1 MKFQASA
8 IALALAA
15 LPLGAEAAG
24 LGNIKVLSVLGQP
37 LLAEIDITASRE
49 EAPTLAARLAPYE
62 AFQQAGIEYNP
73 AISDLKV
80 SIEKRADNR
89 LYLQLRTDQAL
100 NEPFL
105 DLLLEMS
112 WAAGRLQ
119 REYLFLL
126 DPPDA
131 LQKPAPQDAP
141 DRLPVVRAGTAAPA
155 AASSSSIDAKAD
167 ATQPAADRKTAT
179 TEKPASTAAP
189 NDKPAAVPAPQATQP
204 TPDITAAAHTARTA
218 RTVAVKSGDTLSKIA
233 SEALQTLPVGVN
245 LDQMLIALFRSNRD
259 AFIGGNINRL
269 RAGKILA
276 IPDQDSIAAVDPRE
290 ARELVIA
297 QSADFNAYRKRL
309 AATTEAAPA
318 AQEAAP
324 QQLATGRIEAKVEEK
339 RPPPAASEDRLEI
352 SKSAAASAK
361 EAGAGKSP
369 AARTAAIEEDLVA
382 REKTLQEANSRI
394 AELDRNL
401 ADMRKALELK
411 SQTLAAAQN
420 QAAAPASTPEPA
432 AAPAPTPKAAET
444 TAQAGQSPAP
454 KKPAKKKAAPAP
466 KDAAQETEP
475 SFIADN
481 PELVYGGSALIAL
494 LLGYLGFSQWRKKR
508 AAQPEAAPEDRSD
521 PKNVE
526 DPSINSVFGNNGGQV
541 VDTGSTAAGS
551 SLDTDFSVVSSG
563 GADTNESVD
572 PIAEAD
578 VYMAYGRNAQAE
590 EILLDAMKK
599 DPARH
604 AIPLKLLEIYAARK
618 SLKQFEAIASD
629 LHGQTGG
636 TGESWEQAAR
646 LGRSIDPENPL
657 YGQANAVAAAAAAA
671 TQQPQDAGQALYDPT
686 ATMVLTPQDFDKIA
700 AEFDAPAAPA
710 APLDM
715 GAVTPDAADAGAEA
729 EEVPE
734 SLDFELDLG
743 SEDGHDATNA
753 SPSLDFDLGLNE
765 PKPEPAPAADAAP
778 AASTSST
785 TGGDEVDFEEA
796 PAIDALPSIPAA
808 VDAADAAPSSPAS
821 AAASGIDLASISL
834 ELDAHDDTDSAS
846 ASAAAFATES
856 SAGPA
861 DLDIP
866 PLSAAA
872 EGLAA
877 PLSAPASPPA
887 APSDLADEAGS
898 PEVDTK
904 LELAAAYEEMGDK
917 EGARELLQEVLN
929 EGNAAQQAAARD
941 RLAQLG

>member
-1 MKFQASA
+1 MAQTSLRTKFQASA

-15 LPLGAEAAG
+15 LPLGADAAG

-37 LLAEIDITASRE
+37 LLAEIDITASHE
-49 EAPTLAARLAPYE
+49 EAPTLAARLAPHE

-73 AISDLKV
+73 AISGLKV
-80 SIEKRADNR
+80 SIEKRADSR

-141 DRLPVVRAGTAAPA
+141 DRLPVVETQTATAAPA
-155 AASSSSIDAKAD
+155 
-167 ATQPAADRKTAT
+167 TPAADVKKPVEDRKAAPAGKTAAT
-179 TEKPASTAAP
+179 PGGA
-189 NDKPAAVPAPQATQP
+189 PAATPAPQATRP
-204 TPDITAAAHTARTA
+204 EPAMAAATR
-218 RTVAVKSGDTLSKIA
+218 AVKSGDTLSKIA
-233 SEALQTLPVGVN
+233 SETLQTMPAGVN

-269 RAGKILA
+269 RAGRILTL
-276 IPDQDSIAAVDPRE
+276 PDQDSAAAIDPRE

-297 QSADFNAYRKRL
+297 QSADFNAYRRRL
-309 AATTEAAPA
+309 AAATEAAPA
-318 AQEAAP
+318 MQEEAP
-324 QQLATGRIEAKVEEK
+324 RQSVTGRIEAKVEEK
-339 RPPPAASEDRLEI
+339 LPPPAASKDKLEI
-352 SKSAAASAK
+352 SKSAAAPASETDAK
-361 EAGAGKSP
+361 KSP
-369 AARTAAIEEDLVA
+369 AARTAAVEEDLIA

-411 SQTLAAAQN
+411 SQTLAAAQK
-420 QAAAPASTPEPA
+420 QAEAATPAAPAGTAEPEA
-432 AAPAPTPKAAET
+432 AATPAPAPKAAET
-444 TAQAGQSPAP
+444 ATPAKQP
-454 KKPAKKKAAPAP
+454 PAKQKKPAKKKAAPTP
-466 KDAAQETEP
+466 QVEAQEP
-475 SFIADN
+475 GFIADN

-508 AAQPEAAPEDRSD
+508 AAKSEAAPEDRSD
-521 PKNVE
+521 SERESAN

-541 VDTGSTAAGS
+541 VDTGSTAESS
-551 SLDTDFSVVSSG
+551 SLDTDFSVVGSSG
-563 GADTNESVD
+563 TDTNESVD

-604 AIPLKLLEIYAARK
+604 AIHLKLLEIYAARK

-629 LHGQTGG
+629 LHAQTGG
-636 TGESWEQAAR
+636 TGEHWEQAAR

-657 YGQANAVAAAAAAA
+657 YGQANAATAAATSVAAA
-671 TQQPQDAGQALYDPT
+671 QQTQDAGQALYDPT

-700 AEFDAPAAPA
+700 AEFDMPAVPAVPIDAQTAAPVA
-710 APLDM
+710 E
-715 GAVTPDAADAGAEA
+715 AEA

-743 SEDGHDATNA
+743 SKDNHDDA
-753 SPSLDFDLGLNE
+753 SVDLDFDLGLDG
-765 PKPEPAPAADAAP
+765 PAAGAATAAETP
-778 AASTSST
+778 AAGTSST
-785 TGGDEVDFEEA
+785 TGGDEVDFEA
-796 PAIDALPSIPAA
+796 LPAIDALQDSPEAPAA
-808 VDAADAAPSSPAS
+808 APLPAS
-821 AAASGIDLASISL
+821 AAASASGIDLASISL
-834 ELDAHDDTDSAS
+834 ELDAHDGTAS
-846 ASAAAFATES
+846 ASPASSSVTENL
-856 SAGPA
+856 A

-866 PLSAAA
+866 PLSPAA
-872 EGLAA
+872 EGLTAPRLDSPSPSAA
-877 PLSAPASPPA
+877 PAGT
-887 APSDLADEAGS
+887 ADEAGS